1 MKLEGSLPCSLEPAN
16 SEVLCNISWHAV
28 SLRRGVSGPSP
39 NPQAGGSPLA
49 WCPRLLIQ
57 YLRSYRPY
65 LEAISSI
72 PDMLINL
79 DTTNFKAVP
88 SLNGWETEVKQEYI
102 MILIQIKKNKVRHF
116 LCNHDQTCGIT
127 E

>member
-1 MKLEGSLPCSLEPAN
+1 
-16 SEVLCNISWHAV
+16 
-28 SLRRGVSGPSP
+28 
-39 NPQAGGSPLA
+39 
-49 WCPRLLIQ
+49 
-57 YLRSYRPY
+57 
-65 LEAISSI
+65 
-72 PDMLINL
+72 MLINL

-116 LCNHDQTCGIT
+116 LCNHDQTCGIP